1 MSRSSDNDAQFERDA
16 QIEAALCELPEEL
29 TFDEAEAIIEAIVMA
44 LFDDNPSFAPKFLL
58 CTALRL
64 QTMVVAMQERE
75 DSTTH

>member
-1 MSRSSDNDAQFERDA
+1 MSQNSDSDAQFERDEK
-16 QIEAALCELPEEL
+16 IEAALCELPEEL

-44 LFDDNPSFAPKFLL
+44 LFDDNPSFAPKFLF

-64 QTMVVAMQERE
+64 QTILVAMEERE